1 VTCPGCRR
9 DNHAA
14 RRYCGGCG
22 CNFEPAC
29 TGCGF
34 ANERSDRFCGG
45 CGEPL
50 RAAARHPHPGIAAR
64 GASGAAHAAAPA
76 VAAAPATTSTVWEA
90 SELAELFA
98 PPPAPEETN
107 DLPEA
112 GINQDNL
119 DDLFGGA
126 S

>member
-1 VTCPGCRR
+1 MNCPGCRR
-9 DNHAA
+9 ENLAA

-29 TGCGF
+29 AGCGF

-50 RAAARHPHPGIAAR
+50 RAAHHPRPGVATH
-64 GASGAAHAAAPA
+64 GAAHAAAPA
-76 VAAAPATTSTVWEA
+76 VSAAPATATTVWEA

-98 PPPAPEETN
+98 PPAAPEETN
-107 DLPEA
+107 DLPEV